1 MMTDKIKSACAG
13 KSKAE
18 IETAIDQ
25 AMDIVLFIE
34 AIIAFIVY
42 FLLQNV
48 STMGA
53 DVYLAILFL
62 LTLKSNTD
70 YTRKRMK
77 EDYAKGANNDKTQ
90 DTIED
95 NPN

>member
-1 MMTDKIKSACAG
+1 MTDKIKSACAG

-18 IETAIDQ
+18 IEAAIDQ

-34 AIIAFIVY
+34 AIAAFVVY

-48 STMGA
+48 STMCA

-62 LTLKSNTD
+62 LTLKSNID
-70 YTRKRMK
+70 ADRKRMK
-77 EDYAKGANNDKTQ
+77 EDYTKGASNGKTEE
-90 DTIED
+90 DNIED
-95 NPN
+95 KPH

>member
-18 IETAIDQ
+18 IEAAIDQ

-34 AIIAFIVY
+34 AIVAFIVY
-42 FLLQNV
+42 FLLQNM
-48 STMGA
+48 STMCA

-70 YTRKRMK
+70 YTRKHMK
-77 EDYAKGANNDKTQ
+77 EDYAKGANNDKTE
-90 DTIED
+90 DIIED
-95 NPN
+95 KPH

>member
-1 MMTDKIKSACAG
+1 MTDKIKSACAG

-18 IETAIDQ
+18 IEAAIDQ
-25 AMDIVLFIE
+25 TMDIVLFIE
-34 AIIAFIVY
+34 AIVAFIVY

-48 STMGA
+48 STMCA

-62 LTLKSNTD
+62 LALKSNTD
-70 YTRKRMK
+70 YTRKQMK

-90 DTIED
+90 DNIED
-95 NPN
+95 KSN